1 MHPQTLHRAIPTAGL
16 TEAARLSVA
25 EAAEALITRQKPDG
39 HWIFELEA
47 DCTIPAEYLL
57 LRHYLGEDIDAGL
70 ERRMA
75 DYLRAGRTADG
86 GWPLFHGG
94 AMDLSASV
102 KGYYALKSC
111 GDDPEAPHMREARE
125 AILRKGGAERA
136 NVFTRILLALFGQV
150 PWRAVPTMPVEI
162 MTLPRWSPFHLDRV
176 SYWSRTVIVPLLVLM
191 ALKPQARNPRG
202 MAVPEL
208 FRVAPEQVEDWHH
221 HPEQAAWT
229 RFFKLLDAAVRRAE
243 PLLPADNRRRAI
255 ATAVEWVEER
265 LNGDDG
271 LGGIYPAMANA
282 VMMYDALGY
291 SREHPHYQTARRSI
305 EKLVVDR
312 PGATYVQP
320 CLSPVWD
327 TALTVHALLEANTEA
342 THDTALRGL
351 DWLKERQILD
361 TVGDWAVK
369 RPKCRPGGWAFQYEN
384 PHYPDV
390 DDTAVVVMAM
400 HRADPVRYAG
410 SIERAVQWIRGM
422 QSDNGGWGAFDA
434 DNTAHYL
441 NYIPFA
447 DHGALLDPPTADV
460 SARCVGMLAQLGT
473 GAGDPVLK
481 AGIRYLEKEQE
492 GDGSWFGR
500 WGTNYIYGTW
510 SVLMACNALGR
521 RADDP
526 AVARAVEWIKG
537 RQNEDGGW
545 GESGATYWR
554 DHRDERCPY
563 STASQTAWALLGLMA
578 AGQVD
583 DPAVARG
590 VAYLAEAQ
598 GKDGLWPEDPYTA
611 VGFPR
616 VFYLRYHGYAAFFPL
631 LALARYGALK
641 DGNSGVSPWG
651 L

>member
-1 MHPQTLHRAIPTAGL
+1 MHPQTLHRSISDAGV
-16 TEAARLSVA
+16 TDAARLSAA
-25 EAAEALITRQKPDG
+25 EAAEALLARQKPDG

-57 LRHYLGEDIDAGL
+57 LCHYLGEDVDPGL
-70 ERRMA
+70 EVRMA
-75 DYLRAGRTADG
+75 EYLRAGRTADG

-102 KGYYALKSC
+102 KGYFALKAC
-111 GDDPEAPHMREARE
+111 GDSPDAPHMREARA
-125 AILRKGGAERA
+125 AIHRAGGAERA

-150 PWRAVPTMPVEI
+150 PWKAVPTMPVEI
-162 MTLPRWSPFHLDRV
+162 MTLPKWSPFHLDRV

-202 MAVPEL
+202 IGVAEL
-208 FRVAPEQVEDWHH
+208 FRTPPDRVADWHH

-255 ATAVEWVEER
+255 AKAVGWVEER
-265 LNGDDG
+265 LNGEDG

-291 SREHPHYQTARRSI
+291 AREHPSFMIARRSI

-327 TALTVHALLEANTEA
+327 TALTVHALLETNTPA
-342 THDTALRGL
+342 ARDAAIRGL

-361 TVGDWAVK
+361 VVGDWAVK
-369 RPKCRPGGWAFQYEN
+369 RPKAKPGGWAFQYEN

-400 HRADPVRYAG
+400 HRADPLRYAG
-410 SIERAVQWIRGM
+410 SIERAVHWIRGM

-473 GAGDPVLK
+473 GAGDPVLT
-481 AGIRYLEKEQE
+481 GGLRYLAKEQE
-492 GDGSWFGR
+492 PDGSWFGR

-510 SVLMACNALGR
+510 SVLMAYNALGR

-526 AVARAVEWIKG
+526 AVARAAHWLKN
-537 RQNEDGGW
+537 RQNADGGW
-545 GESGATYWR
+545 GESGASYWR
-554 DHRDERCPY
+554 EHRDARCPF

-590 VAYLAEAQ
+590 IAYLTEAQ

-631 LALARYGALK
+631 MALARYRALK
-641 DGNSGVSPWG
+641 EGNAGVSPWG